1 MAAKSSTAQKPC
13 HNFLGVIRS
22 RHLKGEQRSTGAC
35 KTTIEISHTVWDVER
50 QESTGFLRLSLLLQL
65 WVP

>member
-13 HNFLGVIRS
+13 HDFSGMIKS
-22 RHLKGEQRSTGAC
+22 RYLKGEHRSTGAC
-35 KTTIEISHTVWDVER
+35 KSVIEISYTVWDAER
-50 QESTGFLRLSLLLQL
+50 QESTGSLPLSLLLQL